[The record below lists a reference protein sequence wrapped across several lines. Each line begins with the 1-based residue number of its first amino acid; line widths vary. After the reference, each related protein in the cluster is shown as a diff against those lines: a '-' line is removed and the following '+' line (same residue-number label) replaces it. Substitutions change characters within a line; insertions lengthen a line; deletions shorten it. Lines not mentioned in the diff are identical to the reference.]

1 MRETCG
7 SAYSEAEIHLE
18 SGHVSDE
25 SPPRLPTRNRTA
37 RPAGRHRRGQTSDLP
52 PEAPALVPVMPAGA
66 AGDPRAREVADRL
79 ATDLPAAMADAYPG
93 LDVRVARLGGP
104 DDSDPGDLPGV
115 LEEVTAARPGVS
127 AAAVV
132 APLITGPY
140 PRFSDAVRAATGE
153 RGVVTDALG
162 PHPLLAQALHE
173 RLAQAGLARP
183 DRVRMLGLVTAADG
197 IIVACTGGGEAVR
210 QADMTAVLLASRLAV
225 PVVPASLDGGLQVSQ
240 VADRMRETGA
250 RRIAVAPYVIGPEAD
265 LSALTAEAEKAGLEC
280 ADPIGAHPAIARL
293 LSLCYEMA
301 LDDLRI
307 GYQDG

>member
-1 MRETCG
+1 VT
-7 SAYSEAEIHLE
+7 
-18 SGHVSDE
+18 DE
-25 SPPRLPTRNRTA
+25 SPPRLPTRNRSA

-66 AGDPRAREVADRL
+66 ALSDPRAREVADRV
-79 ATDLPAAMADAYPG
+79 AAELPGAMADAYPG

-104 DDSDPGDLPGV
+104 DEPGDLGEI
-115 LEEVTAARPGVS
+115 LEFAAATRPDGP

-140 PRFSDAVRAATGE
+140 PSFSDAVRQATGE

-173 RLAQAGLARP
+173 RLAAAGLARP

-197 IIVACTGGGEAVR
+197 IIVATTGGGEAVR
-210 QADMTAVLLASRLAV
+210 AADMTAVLLASRLAV
-225 PVVPASLDGGLQVSQ
+225 PVVPASLEGSPQIGQ

-250 RRIAVAPYVIGPEAD
+250 ARIALAPYVIGPEAD
-265 LSALTAEAEKAGLEC
+265 LGAMTAEAEKAGVEC
-280 ADPIGAHPAIARL
+280 ADPIGAHPTIARL
-293 LSLCYEMA
+293 LSLRYEMA
-301 LDDLRI
+301 LDELRI
-307 GYQDG
+307 GYQDE